1 MKYVI
6 KQTETDINVF
16 DEKGLVLIIK
26 TKLFFSGKFQ
36 LEFYYQGEFV
46 LSTSYFMIGF
56 WKIIRIHY
64 QKLPYQVSLKSSWF
78 KNIMIVNNDNYTL
91 KWNYLK
97 SLTCIVKKNG
107 TPVATLYTKKTLKWY
122 FSNSNTG
129 DTFFNVNDSTE
140 KNDFLCLLR
149 LLIEYPTFYS

>member
-1 MKYVI
+1 
-6 KQTETDINVF
+6 
-16 DEKGLVLIIK
+16 
-26 TKLFFSGKFQ
+26 
-36 LEFYYQGEFV
+36 
-46 LSTSYFMIGF
+46 
-56 WKIIRIHY
+56 
-64 QKLPYQVSLKSSWF
+64 
-78 KNIMIVNNDNYTL
+78 MIVNNDNYTL